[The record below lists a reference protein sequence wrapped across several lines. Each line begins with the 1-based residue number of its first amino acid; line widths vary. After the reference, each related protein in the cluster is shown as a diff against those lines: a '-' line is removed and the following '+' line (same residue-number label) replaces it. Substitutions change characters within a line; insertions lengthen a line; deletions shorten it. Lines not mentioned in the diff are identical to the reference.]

1 MVCGVANEWG
11 GGYPEG
17 VNWHQVIEDRNYE
30 MDQVI
35 AEELRESPERLL
47 LVVNWIERKLADEVY
62 SEQNKDALRE
72 WKQIIEAQGI
82 DGVLRQLADRS
93 EDGERLRQSS
103 PFAALMPEGK
113 RREILKRYEP
123 LRTRTSFAGV

>member
-1 MVCGVANEWG
+1 
-11 GGYPEG
+11 
-17 VNWHQVIEDRNYE
+17 

-35 AEELRESPERLL
+35 AKELRESPERLL
-47 LVVNWIERKLADEVY
+47 LVVNWIERKLADAVY